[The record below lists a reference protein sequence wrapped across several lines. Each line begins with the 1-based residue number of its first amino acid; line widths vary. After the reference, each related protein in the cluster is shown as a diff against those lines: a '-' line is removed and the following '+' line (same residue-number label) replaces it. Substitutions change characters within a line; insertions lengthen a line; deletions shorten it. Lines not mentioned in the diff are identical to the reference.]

1 MTRKE
6 DRIGLR
12 TGTLALATVVAT
24 ALPVSFSLG
33 AQQTGEGSPESAQQS
48 SQEKNQQ
55 EQKLPPEVMV
65 LSKMHKTN
73 QMEVKA
79 GKLAMQKGSAEDVR
93 EYGERLMR
101 DHQMN
106 DDKVKKLA
114 EEEGITLV
122 KPEPQTQEEKK
133 RAKHQKETMQKLQKL
148 EGEEFDRV
156 YLKFMVEG
164 HEHAIKTLSKA
175 LEEKLKDPDV
185 RELVEKS
192 VPILQQH
199 LELARQLR
207 GKPAAAE

>member
-12 TGTLALATVVAT
+12 TGTLALATAVAT

-33 AQQTGEGSPESAQQS
+33 AQQPGEGSPESAQQS
-48 SQEKNQQ
+48 LQEKNQQ
-55 EQKLPPEVMV
+55 EQELPPEVMV
-65 LSKMHKTN
+65 LLKMHKTN

-79 GKLAMQKGSAEDVR
+79 GKLAVQRGRAEDVR
-93 EYGERLMR
+93 DYGERLVR

-106 DDKVKKLA
+106 DQKVKNLA
-114 EEEGITLV
+114 EEEGIRLV
-122 KPEPQTQEEKK
+122 KPEPQTKKEKE
-133 RAKHQKETMQKLQKL
+133 RAKQQKQTMQKLQQL
-148 EGEEFDRV
+148 EGEQFDRV
-156 YLKFMVEG
+156 YLKFMVQG

-192 VPILQQH
+192 IPILEQH

-207 GKPAAAE
+207 GEPAAAE